1 MVLQHLRLSCVMSV
15 KSHNVLLHLTAFH
28 DANMWLM
35 EKCLLFSVINCL
47 CLPKHCVW
55 TLPWTCCLTYD
66 SVLLTFFANVYGYIL
81 NCEHLPWFWLCLKI
95 RCPNSNGFSSFPF
108 KHRYREYTLFPKP
121 DHPPCPN
128 IKPLNSAT
136 VAISSWP
143 HQTGALTGRIGS
155 GHPHGCSCVAQTHPK
170 QIHCAGA
177 NICTCIYIYT
187 HESVHWFTHTYVQLY
202 IIA

>member
-35 EKCLLFSVINCL
+35 EKCMLFTVINCL

-66 SVLLTFFANVYGYIL
+66 SILLTKLYKCLRVHTQLWAFTMIL
-81 NCEHLPWFWLCLKI
+81 TLSENKVPQFQWILIVSLL
-95 RCPNSNGFSSFPF
+95 NF

-143 HQTGALTGRIGS
+143 HQTG
-155 GHPHGCSCVAQTHPK
+155 
-170 QIHCAGA
+170 GA
-177 NICTCIYIYT
+177 NRAHWVWSSLWLHLCRTNSPKTNTLCRCKHMYMILFIDSHIRMYNYI
-187 HESVHWFTHTYVQLY
+187 
-202 IIA
+202 